1 MYQRRAPLLQ
11 YVRMTTDNNRAS
23 IIDHLRERIAE
34 GGDWYRALLAASAEW
49 PLEDED
55 VDDEHFSYLL
65 DGEALDLMRLCE
77 RLSTTVSD
85 IVPETELET
94 LLANDRPPFDV
105 SRDEMKELMGA
116 DRYRAYLTFLYGVLV
131 EEMVVLAVLEEF
143 RKKQR
148 VSGRTQYD
156 AELDDAY
163 TYVYGSTRAALLA
176 EFKRERGLSRRRTF
190 GLTSMKEF
198 TYWLFKLRLRSSD
211 KSRVA
216 SDTKRALTLLH
227 HHMGVRGGRGF

>member
-1 MYQRRAPLLQ
+1 
-11 YVRMTTDNNRAS
+11 MTTDNNRAY

-65 DGEALDLMRLCE
+65 DGEALDLIRLCE

-176 EFKRERGLSRRRTF
+176 EFKRERGLPRRRTF

>member
-1 MYQRRAPLLQ
+1 
-11 YVRMTTDNNRAS
+11 MTTDDNRAI
-23 IIDHLRERIAE
+23 IIDHLRQRIAD
-34 GGDWYRALLAASAEW
+34 GGDWYRAFLAASAEW
-49 PLEDED
+49 PLERED
-55 VDDEHFSYLL
+55 IDGEHFTYLL

-77 RLSTTVSD
+77 RLSMSVSD
-85 IVPETELET
+85 MVPADELET
-94 LLANDRPPFDV
+94 LLANDRPPFEV
-105 SRDEMKELMGA
+105 SRDEMKELMGS

-131 EEMVVLAVLEEF
+131 EEMVILAVLEEI
-143 RKKQR
+143 RKRRR

-163 TYVYGSTRAALLA
+163 TYVYGSTRAALIG
-176 EFKRERGLSRRRTF
+176 EFKKEKGLPRRRTL

-227 HHMGVRGGRGF
+227 RHMGQRVGRGF

>member
-23 IIDHLRERIAE
+23 IIGHLRERIAE

-85 IVPETELET
+85 IVPQTELET

>member
-85 IVPETELET
+85 IVPQTELET